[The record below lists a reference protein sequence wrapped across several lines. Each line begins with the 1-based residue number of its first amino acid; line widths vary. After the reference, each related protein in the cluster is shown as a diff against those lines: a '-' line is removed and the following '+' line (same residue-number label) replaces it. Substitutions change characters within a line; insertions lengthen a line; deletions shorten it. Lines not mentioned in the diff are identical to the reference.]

1 MFGGRDGPRIV
12 TPGRPDESE
21 LIRRITAENLGE
33 RMPPADSGRSL
44 TIRQIEL
51 LRRWIEQGAD
61 WETHWAF
68 VPPQRPEVPSEPG
81 RAVPVRG
88 DSPAD
93 GRPRLWIRTPI
104 DAFIRDRLQREGLS
118 PSPEAD
124 KVTLIRRV
132 TLDLTGLPPTPDEV
146 DDFLADDSPDAYGQV
161 VDRLLASPRY
171 GERMA
176 VRWLDAARYADTNGY
191 QNDGPRE
198 MWRWRDWVIDAY
210 NAGMPFDQFTI
221 EQLAG
226 DLLPQER
233 MKDEGRMK
241 ADDGPKQNIH
251 PSSFNDHRLQRLI
264 ATGFNRNHRGN
275 AEGGIVPEE
284 YAVEYVVDRVET
296 TATIWMGLTLGCA
309 RCHDHKYDPFTQREF
324 YQFFAY
330 FNNVPEHGRAIKI
343 GNSPPFIPAP
353 TRDQQQELAELDA
366 RLAVVESQFDALGP
380 RIAAAQAEWEAALAG
395 QPEIDWTPSQDLIA
409 HFELDG

>member
-1 MFGGRDGPRIV
+1 MSRAQRLTRCTASMIVLMTAGLFPRVGRGEEPLPERIDFARDVRPVLSDTCYHCHGPDAGQRQADLRLDRKQNVFGGRDGPRIV

-88 DSPAD
+88 DSPAN

-176 VRWLDAARYADTNGY
+176 VR
-191 QNDGPRE
+191 
-198 MWRWRDWVIDAY
+198 
-210 NAGMPFDQFTI
+210 
-221 EQLAG
+221 
-226 DLLPQER
+226 
-233 MKDEGRMK
+233 
-241 ADDGPKQNIH
+241 
-251 PSSFNDHRLQRLI
+251 
-264 ATGFNRNHRGN
+264 
-275 AEGGIVPEE
+275 
-284 YAVEYVVDRVET
+284 
-296 TATIWMGLTLGCA
+296 
-309 RCHDHKYDPFTQREF
+309 
-324 YQFFAY
+324 
-330 FNNVPEHGRAIKI
+330 
-343 GNSPPFIPAP
+343 
-353 TRDQQQELAELDA
+353 
-366 RLAVVESQFDALGP
+366 
-380 RIAAAQAEWEAALAG
+380 
-395 QPEIDWTPSQDLIA
+395 
-409 HFELDG
+409 